1 MEKLIAGADRLDIEL
16 DKAQVERFQRYYG
29 ELVKWNERANLTS
42 VTAYE
47 EVQTRHFLDSLT
59 VVPEISAAVL
69 NGDGKILDIGSGAG
83 FPGLPLKIAH
93 PELSLTLMEA
103 TAKKSAFLSHV
114 VESLGLEDVEVVTG
128 RAEDQA
134 HKPKMREQFDI
145 VISRALAKLNVLV
158 ELCLPFCSVGGLTI
172 AQKGRDID
180 LELREAQTAIDTLG
194 GKIKD
199 SSMPDTSATDVGTLV
214 VIEKLRPTP
223 ANYPRRPGIPSK
235 RPL

>member
-1 MEKLIAGADRLDIEL
+1 METLITGASRLGIGL
-16 DKAQVERFQRYYG
+16 DPVQVARFQRYYD
-29 ELVKWNERANLTS
+29 ELVKWNQKANLTS
-42 VTAYE
+42 VTGYE

-59 VVPEISAAVL
+59 VASELSPAVL
-69 NGDGKILDIGSGAG
+69 SGDGKILDVGSGAG
-83 FPGLPLKIAH
+83 FPGLPLKIAY
-93 PELSLTLMEA
+93 PRLNLTLLEA

-145 VISRALAKLNVLV
+145 VVSRALAKLNVLV
-158 ELCLPFCSVGGLTI
+158 ELCLPFCSLGGLTI

-199 SSMPDTSATDVGTLV
+199 SSVPNTSATNIGTLV